1 MHEVNVGHKILAD
14 YRSIVPPELMAEID
28 ELAERLRGK
37 RVLHVNATAFGGGV
51 AEILY
56 TLVPLTSDVGL
67 EARVAGDHGAAR
79 VLQRHE
85 ELPQRPA
92 GARRRLPRRGARAL
106 RERLPRQRRRA
117 HAGLRLRRHPR
128 SAAAGHA
135 ATSSRA
141 SQDRSTWWIWRCHID
156 TSTPDQGLYDYLLP
170 FINRYDAAVYT
181 LRDYVPQGLTVPV
194 REIAPTIDPLA
205 PKNMK
210 LSAEDAT
217 YIVRQFGIDVE
228 RPLLLQ
234 VSRFDPWKDPLG
246 VVDVYRTVKAKH
258 PDVQLALVGSMAS
271 DDPEGWEYLE
281 RVIDY
286 VGGDPDVFILS
297 NLDNVGSVEINAF
310 QSHADVIMQ
319 KSTREGF
326 GLTVT
331 EGLWKGA
338 AGRSAA
344 TSAASRCR
352 SRTAS
357 PGISSSSAAECAE
370 RCLQVMADPARHR
383 EMALLGKEKVRRE
396 FLTPRLLRDDL
407 RLFADLQEGKIGG
420 LTGRRRGPAWRVSIS
435 HSAVSWWPPT
445 AARCRSTT
453 TRRES
458 RSSRAGPAAW
468 SPSSPRSCATT
479 PARGWRRR

>member
-1 MHEVNVGHKILAD
+1 MHEVNVGRKSLAD
-14 YRSIVPPELMAEID
+14 YRSIVSKDLMAEID
-28 ELAERLRGK
+28 ELGARLEGRQ
-37 RVLHVNATAFGGGV
+37 VLHVNATAFGGGV

-56 TLVPLTSDVGL
+56 TLVPLVTDAGL
-67 EARVAGDHGAAR
+67 EAHWQILTAPPEFFNVTKSFHNG
-79 VLQRHE
+79 LQGHAVDF
-85 ELPQRPA
+85 PPA
-92 GARRRLPRRGARAL
+92 ARAL
-106 RERLPRQRRRA
+106 YEDVCRA
-117 HAGLRLRRHPR
+117 NAVELTRPYDFVVIHDPQPLAIRDFVTR
-128 SAAAGHA
+128 
-135 ATSSRA
+135 

-170 FINRYDAAVYT
+170 SINRYDAAVYT
-181 LRDYVPQGLTVPV
+181 LADYVPKGLTVPV

-246 VVDVYRTVKAKH
+246 VVDVYRTVKAAH

-271 DDPEGWEYLE
+271 DDPEGWGYLE
-281 RVIDY
+281 RVITY

-326 GLTVT
+326 GLTVA
-331 EGLWKGA
+331 EGLWKARPVIG
-338 AGRSAA
+338 GDVG
-344 TSAASRCR
+344 
-352 SRTAS
+352 
-357 PGISSSSAAECAE
+357 GIPLQIEDGVTGYLVQSAAECAA
-370 RCLQVMADPARHR
+370 RCLEILADPEKHR
-383 EMALLGKEKVRRE
+383 AMALLGKEKVRRD

-407 RLFADLQEGKIGG
+407 RLFADLEAGKIK
-420 LTGRRRGPAWRVSIS
+420 A
-435 HSAVSWWPPT
+435 
-445 AARCRSTT
+445 
-453 TRRES
+453 
-458 RSSRAGPAAW
+458 
-468 SPSSPRSCATT
+468 
-479 PARGWRRR
+479 

>member
-1 MHEVNVGHKILAD
+1 MHEVNVGHKSLAD
-14 YRSIVPPELMAEID
+14 YRSIVPGELMAEVD
-28 ELAERLRGK
+28 ELAAGLRGK

-56 TLVPLTSDVGL
+56 TLVPLTSDAGL
-67 EARVAGDHGAAR
+67 PAEWQVITAPPEFYNVTKSFHNGLQGHAVDFPAEARELYESVCRANAADLTR
-79 VLQRHE
+79 PYDFVVIHD
-85 ELPQRPA
+85 PQPLAMRDYVT
-92 GARRRLPRRGARAL
+92 L
-106 RERLPRQRRRA
+106 
-117 HAGLRLRRHPR
+117 
-128 SAAAGHA
+128 
-135 ATSSRA
+135 

-170 FINRYDAAVYT
+170 FINGYDAAVYT

-246 VVDVYRTVKAKH
+246 VVDVYRTVKAKY
-258 PDVQLALVGSMAS
+258 PAMQLALVGSMAS

-281 RVIDY
+281 KVIEY
-286 VGGDPDVFILS
+286 VAADPDVFILS

-310 QSHADVIMQ
+310 QSHADVIVQ

-331 EGLWKGA
+331 EGLWKGRPTIGGDVGGIPLQIEDGVTGYLVKTA
-338 AGRSAA
+338 AQ
-344 TSAASRCR
+344 
-352 SRTAS
+352 
-357 PGISSSSAAECAE
+357 CAE
-370 RCLQVMADPARHR
+370 RCLQVLADPEKHR
-383 EMALLGKEKVRRE
+383 RMALLGKEHVRRE

-407 RLFADLQEGKIGG
+407 RLFSDLQAGKIG
-420 LTGRRRGPAWRVSIS
+420 R
-435 HSAVSWWPPT
+435 
-445 AARCRSTT
+445 
-453 TRRES
+453 
-458 RSSRAGPAAW
+458 
-468 SPSSPRSCATT
+468 
-479 PARGWRRR
+479 